1 MKTTRLKEVLS
12 KIDNDIDVIL
22 DTNIIGDFN
31 RNGKYELDNL
41 SIEINDN
48 KTILKLGFEEI
59 NEDTPKNLHIKPR
72 MTNMNI
78 KILDN
83 K

>member
-12 KIDNDIDVIL
+12 KIDDDIDVVL

-31 RNGKYELDNL
+31 RTRKYVLDNL
-41 SIEINDN
+41 SIEINDS
-48 KTILKLGFEEI
+48 KLILKLGFEEL
-59 NEDTPKNLHIKPR
+59 NEEIPKNMAIKPR

-78 KILDN
+78 KLLDN